1 MISEASDARLAIGRI
16 MRDSWQPRAIS
27 RQCRSDGRCSAGR
40 PVIPT
45 PGIKRDLL
53 AIAVNGRVLLPGR
66 VGNGEPLG
74 QSGIKSVI
82 AARSQA
88 AHG

>member
-1 MISEASDARLAIGRI
+1 
-16 MRDSWQPRAIS
+16 
-27 RQCRSDGRCSAGR
+27 
-40 PVIPT
+40 
-45 PGIKRDLL
+45 LL
-53 AIAVNGRVLLPGR
+53 AIAVNRRVLLLGG